1 MSTEVESNDLL
12 PEIGNEQ
19 MKAYAI
25 KQLSTLGGCVTYGP
39 FKICADVTSDPLGA
53 EVIVSYNGSQVG
65 KCVVNEAHP
74 ECRVT
79 YGNSLVKLDV
89 KVRLDISE
97 KKITATGKVCVNV
110 PVFGWQCVSKT
121 VTVYS
126 W

>member
-1 MSTEVESNDLL
+1 MSTEVENEDLI

-19 MKAYAI
+19 LQTYAI

-39 FKICADVTSDPLGA
+39 FKICADITSDPLSA

-65 KCVVNEAHP
+65 KCVVNAAHP

-89 KVRLDISE
+89 KIKLDISG
-97 KKITATGKVCVNV
+97 KKITAEGKVCVHV
-110 PVFGWQCVSKT
+110 PVVGWQCVSKT